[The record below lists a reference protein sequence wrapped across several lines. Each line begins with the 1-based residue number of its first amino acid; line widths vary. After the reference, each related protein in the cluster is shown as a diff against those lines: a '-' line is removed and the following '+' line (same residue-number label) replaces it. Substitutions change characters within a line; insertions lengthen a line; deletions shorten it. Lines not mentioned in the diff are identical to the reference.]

1 VHDAHADFARHLVS
15 EPRELTFEGLHI
27 EVLERAEAQRVV
39 HVEEDPDHASGQSF
53 LSIRMNLRLWG
64 LPERLSSGRA

>member
-1 VHDAHADFARHLVS
+1 M
-15 EPRELTFEGLHI
+15 

-53 LSIRMNLRLWG
+53 RSIRMNLRLWG